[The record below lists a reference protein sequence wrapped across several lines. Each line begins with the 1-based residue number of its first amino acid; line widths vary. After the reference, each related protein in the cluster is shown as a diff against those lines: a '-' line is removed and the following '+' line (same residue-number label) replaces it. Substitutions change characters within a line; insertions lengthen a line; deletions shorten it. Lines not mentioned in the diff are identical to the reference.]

1 VKVIMIVSMK
11 LHQRVR
17 VTSAWLSDDKYRHI
31 DTDVPRCATQT
42 SQQTLPESDAV
53 SSSGDERPWPTSTTF
68 AHAPL
73 RDTPL
78 SGLSGGI
85 WGQQRGSFK
94 MTDSAKRNAVM
105 EVRRAA
111 GAHSLG
117 GSALSTGDGT
127 PTSAGAGSLPFA
139 IPLHAHLKTGRS
151 LSHSQGQR
159 ELPMMNNHSAQGNST
174 ASGGQPA
181 ALTLALLSEEADTD
195 SESESGHRLTHT
207 LSHPPIGS
215 LARTNTL
222 PTPGAGLNVDNRH
235 VLMEKR
241 SMQAEGHDSGSN
253 DMTDHHLASSLAGL
267 AFGMFE

>member
-1 VKVIMIVSMK
+1 
-11 LHQRVR
+11 
-17 VTSAWLSDDKYRHI
+17 LSDDKYRHV

-42 SQQTLPESDAV
+42 SQQTLPDSDAV

-111 GAHSLG
+111 GIHNIG

-159 ELPMMNNHSAQGNST
+159 ELPVMNNHNVQGNTS

-181 ALTLALLSEEADTD
+181 TLPLALLSEEADTD
-195 SESESGHRLTHT
+195 SESDSGNRLTHT

-215 LARTNTL
+215 LARTTTL
-222 PTPGAGLNVDNRH
+222 PTPGATHNMDNRH
-235 VLMEKR
+235 GLIEQR
-241 SMQAEGHDSGSN
+241 SMQADGRSSGSN

-267 AFGMFE
+267 AFGMF